1 MQVDFGEERLNNKQT
16 KKKPTAAKNE
26 DDPVDQLLQSAQDE
40 LLLKLSV
47 DSQFLTCLVSLPITS
62 SLILTVDSKPSNPD
76 PPQPPFNPRPAS
88 PNPDRLNSK
97 SQDDVDPDDLFARFA
112 AIKAPNN
119 TTSNSIV
126 SCHEDEIEKI
136 IRWARD
142 SARLDNSPLSDL

>member
-1 MQVDFGEERLNNKQT
+1 M
-16 KKKPTAAKNE
+16 
-26 DDPVDQLLQSAQDE
+26 
-40 LLLKLSV
+40 
-47 DSQFLTCLVSLPITS
+47 SLPITS

-126 SCHEDEIEKI
+126 SCHSGFDQGDDEDEIEKI

>member
-1 MQVDFGEERLNNKQT
+1 MKTTQLINFFNQHKTISHMSRVSPIPPDLREASIQT
-16 KKKPTAAKNE
+16 HHNHHSIL
-26 DDPVDQLLQSAQDE
+26 DQH
-40 LLLKLSV
+40 LK
-47 DSQFLTCLVSLPITS
+47 
-62 SLILTVDSKPSNPD
+62 
-76 PPQPPFNPRPAS
+76 
-88 PNPDRLNSK
+88 PDRLNSK

>member
-1 MQVDFGEERLNNKQT
+1 MSRVSPDYLLPDLDRRFQALKSR
-16 KKKPTAAKNE
+16 PTTTTI
-26 DDPVDQLLQSAQDE
+26 QS
-40 LLLKLSV
+40 S
-47 DSQFLTCLVSLPITS
+47 TS
-62 SLILTVDSKPSNPD
+62 ISK
-76 PPQPPFNPRPAS
+76 
-88 PNPDRLNSK
+88 PDRLNSK

>member
-16 KKKPTAAKNE
+16 KLGHVLTNGNKN
-26 DDPVDQLLQSAQDE
+26 LT
-40 LLLKLSV
+40 K
-47 DSQFLTCLVSLPITS
+47 FLTCLVSLPITS

>member
-1 MQVDFGEERLNNKQT
+1 MKLPSNR
-16 KKKPTAAKNE
+16 KKPPQQKMKTT
-26 DDPVDQLLQSAQDE
+26 QLINFFNLWTSYIS
-40 LLLKLSV
+40 SV
-47 DSQFLTCLVSLPITS
+47 DSQFHIVSLDYLLPD
-62 SLILTVDSKPSNPD
+62 LDRRFQALLKLD
-76 PPQPPFNPRPAS
+76 PPPPFQSRPAS

-126 SCHEDEIEKI
+126 RVMKTGIEKI
-136 IRWARD
+136 IGWARD